1 MQLRPYQERI
11 IKDLIDFVHN
21 NPDKN
26 PLVEACVGAG
36 KSVMIADFVQQMLK
50 MYPWLKFLNLVHT
63 KELVEQNY
71 TKFMQIM
78 PNMES
83 GLYRG
88 SLGKKQHNKQV
99 IYGSIQSVHKQVD
112 LFKPNILMVDECHL
126 ITKQQAK
133 GMYRKFI
140 DALKASHPG
149 LIVIGWTGT
158 SWRMDGGSLVH
169 GDERLFD
176 EVCGQ
181 VSIRELLDLGYLSPM
196 VVPRDKIKTKFDTSG
211 LKVSSNGDFNE
222 KALAEV
228 MDDRFKIDEAINEY
242 FRLSEGRKKHLLFGS
257 TIEHCEH
264 IKESAARYYKVEFI
278 HGSMSKKDRERFID
292 QFRKGQIDMLVSGII
307 LTTGFDVPDVDSIGL
322 LRDTKSSGLYV
333 QIAGRGLRI
342 AEGKKDCLW
351 IDFTET
357 TERHGAVDQIEPPTP
372 SEDGKGSAVVK
383 QCYNC
388 EFLIPAATRICPN
401 CGAEFE
407 IEMNGVNH
415 NTVASSASVITE
427 YKEPEWVKVDAID
440 WNVGTPLRQQ
450 GLENPQQ
457 YLKLNIRSGFE
468 FIPVYLNFEN
478 QGRHLACEL
487 WKLFVKDHHAF
498 HCPQYSGVAK
508 QILDS
513 GGLKEFSEV
522 LVDTNN
528 VSYYYTNKSG
538 KRVKSSNPTGHKF
551 LGVR

>member
-1 MQLRPYQERI
+1 MKLRPYQDRI
-11 IKDLIDFVHN
+11 ITDLISFVHN

-36 KSVMIADFVQQMLK
+36 KSVMIAEFVQQMLK
-50 MYPWLKFLNLVHT
+50 LYPWLRFLNLVHT

-71 TKFMQIM
+71 SKFKQIM

-83 GLYRG
+83 GLYMG

-99 IYGSIQSVHKQVD
+99 VYGSIQSVHKQIE
-112 LFKPNILMVDECHL
+112 LFNPNILMVDECHL
-126 ITKQQAK
+126 ITKKQAK
-133 GMYRKFI
+133 GMYRTFI
-140 DALKASHPG
+140 DEIKANHPG

-176 EVCGQ
+176 EICGQ
-181 VSIRELLDLGYLSPM
+181 VSIRELLDLGFLSPLI
-196 VVPRDKIKTKFDTSG
+196 VPRDKIKTKFDTSSV
-211 LKVSSNGDFNE
+211 KVTSSGDFNE
-222 KALAEV
+222 KALAEIL
-228 MDDRFKIDEAINEY
+228 DDRYKIDQAIDEY
-242 FRLSEGRKKHLLFGS
+242 YRLSEGRKKHLLFGS
-257 TIEHCEH
+257 SIEHCEH

-278 HGSMSKKDRERFID
+278 HGSMRKKDRELYIE
-292 QFRKGQIDMLVSGII
+292 QFRQGKIDMLVSGII

-322 LRDTKSSGLYV
+322 LRDTKSSALYV

-342 AEGKKDCLW
+342 AEGKANCLW

-357 TERHGAVDQIEPPTP
+357 TDRHGPVDKIEAPVPDE
-372 SEDGKGSAVVK
+372 SKAGKAIKK

-388 EFLIPAATRICPN
+388 DYLVPAAARWCEQ

-407 IEMNGVNH
+407 IALAGVNH
-415 NTVASSASVITE
+415 NTEASSADIITE
-427 YKEPEWVKVDAID
+427 YKEPEWLAVD
-440 WNVGTPLRQQ
+440 NVSWQLGTPLKQR
-450 GLENPQQ
+450 GMDNSQQ
-457 YLKLNIRSGFE
+457 YLKISLRCGLEI
-468 FIPVYLNFEN
+468 IPIYFNFEN
-478 QGRHLACEL
+478 QGRHIACEL
-487 WKLFVKDHHAF
+487 WKVFVKEDHSA

-513 GGLKEFSEV
+513 GGLKSFSEV
-522 LVDTNN
+522 LVDFNN
-528 VSYYYTNKSG
+528 VSYYYTNSRG
-538 KRVKSSNPTGHKF
+538 KRVKSPNPTGHKF